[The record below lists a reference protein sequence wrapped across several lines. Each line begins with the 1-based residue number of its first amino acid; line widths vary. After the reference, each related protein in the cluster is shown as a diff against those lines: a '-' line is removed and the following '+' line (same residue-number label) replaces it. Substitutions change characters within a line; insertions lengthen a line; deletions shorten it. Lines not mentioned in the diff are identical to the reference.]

1 MGLGRLG
8 RGATSSSILIPLDS
22 RGLLLLLIRCSSR
35 KIRVEFRSRGN
46 RRNRRFDCWS
56 RCRSDLRYFLSAP
69 CVYNW
74 LGRAVLTISVATEFA
89 RDFFRLAFSFLSAFL
104 SLNASSA
111 ATFDGPAV
119 AADAVLASPF
129 NFCAFLIFSTVGA
142 ETSGD
147 GGVGAVAAAVDLASS
162 LAALLLRLSW
172 RYCCLSSFVAPG
184 GRGIAATFAARIWSE
199 SKERSEFS
207 KFELFRLALLS
218 VSRVS
223 VFVWNVDEYRVV
235 ALCTSLFCAPRRPLI
250 RWNSCAVSSASS
262 LRSSGSGRSSVRAVL
277 IRRPAAAPLPSR
289 AQRRSRLVILP
300 SQSDTFSISL
310 TLTPATL

>member
-1 MGLGRLG
+1 M
-8 RGATSSSILIPLDS
+8 
-22 RGLLLLLIRCSSR
+22 
-35 KIRVEFRSRGN
+35 
-46 RRNRRFDCWS
+46 
-56 RCRSDLRYFLSAP
+56 
-69 CVYNW
+69 
-74 LGRAVLTISVATEFA
+74 ISVATEFA

-207 KFELFRLALLS
+207 I
-218 VSRVS
+218 
-223 VFVWNVDEYRVV
+223 FVWRY
-235 ALCTSLFCAPRRPLI
+235 S
-250 RWNSCAVSSASS
+250 
-262 LRSSGSGRSSVRAVL
+262 
-277 IRRPAAAPLPSR
+277 PSR
-289 AQRRSRLVILP
+289 AFLCLFGMSTSTALSPFSQAHRRYVQHLYRRALKGAQDWYVRRDLWRDRAIEIRVAFEKNKNVKDPRAVALLLNEAEKEVIRLSHPDPYRAPLFAEGTKWERNAPPRIF
-300 SQSDTFSISL
+300 SDAEKAEALEAFRN
-310 TLTPATL
+310 PHH